1 MLAPVAP
8 HDLRRHRRS
17 RPHHRGRPHRRGAG
31 SALVALAAS
40 ALLVSACGSGG
51 SSAAGSTAA
60 SAPGSAAPAS
70 SGGTAPSSAAVTPTT
85 LWVQSG
91 DGGSD
96 ALLKGYADLNKKF
109 EAAHPGVTVKFTVK
123 NFTDL
128 VNTLKLQLSGSDVPD
143 VTQVN
148 QGYGSL
154 GQLVSDKLVA
164 SLDGAA
170 AAGTW
175 STRQSDSL
183 LALDGK
189 FSPDGKTM
197 GSGSLYGMSATGAW
211 VGLFMNKE
219 TATKLG
225 ITAAPATF
233 ADLEADLAKAKAGG
247 VTPLMYG
254 TSDGAEP
261 IWLTAQLLIAQGKP
275 QLLTDIVN
283 GTSPTLPTETLTAAQ
298 TLKKWADAGYF
309 TKGADAFSSND
320 VIGKFA
326 KGDGLFALNGSWNVF
341 SSKTPA
347 EAAKFTLVPFP
358 LASAGSAAA
367 IATGDLPWS
376 IPVKGK
382 HADLA
387 AQYIDFITD
396 PANNG
401 TWIAN
406 GQVPAS
412 VSGTEADEVKKNSV
426 VGVSAD
432 AIVNWG
438 ALQKGGTTL
447 PFPDWATPT
456 FYDTISK
463 SAQSLAAGKLS
474 PDAFVAALQKDYGA
488 FTTKRKG

>member
-1 MLAPVAP
+1 MVAPSAP
-8 HDLRRHRRS
+8 HDPLPRPGTQMHRHR
-17 RPHHRGRPHRRGAG
+17 PAA
-31 SALVALAAS
+31 ALAAVAAS
-40 ALLVSACGSGG
+40 ALLVSACS
-51 SSAAGSTAA
+51 SSASTSTAA
-60 SAPGSAAPAS
+60 SSAAPAS
-70 SGGTAPSSAAVTPTT
+70 SAASASTDAGSAAATSNAPVAATT

-123 NFTDL
+123 NFNDL

-154 GQLVSDKLVA
+154 GQLVTDKLVA
-164 SLDGAA
+164 SLDDAA
-170 AAGTW
+170 AAGKW

-197 GSGSLYGMSATGAW
+197 GSGSLYGVAATGAW
-211 VGLFMNKE
+211 VGLFMNTE
-219 TATKLG
+219 QATKLG
-225 ITAAPATF
+225 IIAPPATF

-247 VTPLMYG
+247 ITPLMYG
-254 TSDGAEP
+254 TSDGGEP
-261 IWLTAQLLIAQGKP
+261 IWLTAELLIAQGKP

-283 GTSPTLPTETLTAAQ
+283 GANPNLPPELLTAAQ

-326 KGDGLFALNGSWNVF
+326 KGEGLFALNGSWNVF
-341 SSKTPA
+341 SSSTPA
-347 EAAKFTLVPFP
+347 QAAKFSLIPFP
-358 LASAGSAAA
+358 LAAAGSSAA

-376 IPVKGK
+376 VPAKAK

-387 AQYIDFITD
+387 AQYIDFLTD

-412 VSGTEADEVKKNSV
+412 VSGTEAADTKSNNI
-426 VGVSAD
+426 VGVSSD
-432 AIVNWG
+432 AILNWG
-438 ALQKGGTTL
+438 TLQKGGTTL

-463 SAQSLAAGKLS
+463 SAQSLAGGKLT
-474 PDAFVAALQKDYGA
+474 PEAFVAALQKDYGA
-488 FTTKRKG
+488 FTAKRKG

>member
-1 MLAPVAP
+1 MAAIAVQALLVTACGSSGSATPAASSAAPVA
-8 HDLRRHRRS
+8 
-17 RPHHRGRPHRRGAG
+17 
-31 SALVALAAS
+31 
-40 ALLVSACGSGG
+40 SGT
-51 SSAAGSTAA
+51 SAAGSAT
-60 SAPGSAAPAS
+60 PAS
-70 SGGTAPSSAAVTPTT
+70 SAPAAEPTT

-96 ALLKGYADLNKKF
+96 ALLKGYAELNKKF
-109 EAAHPGVTVKFTVK
+109 EAANPGVTVKFTVK
-123 NFTDL
+123 NFNDL

-154 GQLVSDKLVA
+154 GQLVTDKLVS
-164 SLDGAA
+164 SLDDAA
-170 AAGTW
+170 TAGKW

-197 GSGSLYGMSATGAW
+197 GSGSLYGVAATGAW
-211 VGLFMNKE
+211 VGLFMN
-219 TATKLG
+219 TDQATKLG
-225 ITAAPATF
+225 ISGPPATF

-247 VTPLMYG
+247 VTPMMYG
-254 TSDGAEP
+254 TSDGGEP
-261 IWLTAQLLIAQGKP
+261 IWLTAELLIAQGKP

-283 GTSPTLPTETLTAAQ
+283 GTDPTLPPQTLTAAQ

-326 KGDGLFALNGSWNVF
+326 KGEGLFALNGSWNVF

-347 EAAKFTLVPFP
+347 DAAKFKLVAFP
-358 LASAGSAAA
+358 LAAAGDAAA

-376 IPVKGK
+376 IPAKGK
-382 HADLA
+382 HAALA
-387 AQYIDFITD
+387 AKYIDFITD

-401 TWIAN
+401 PWIAN

-412 VSGTEADEVKKNSV
+412 VSGTEADDVKTNNI

-432 AIVNWG
+432 AILNWG

-463 SAQSLAAGKLS
+463 SAQALAAGKLA

>member
-1 MLAPVAP
+1 MLAPVAQHHLP
-8 HDLRRHRRS
+8 LPPRGRLRRRV
-17 RPHHRGRPHRRGAG
+17 PGP
-31 SALVALAAS
+31 ALAVVAAS
-40 ALLVSACGSGG
+40 ALLVSACSSTGST
-51 SSAAGSTAA
+51 STSASAAGSTGG
-60 SAPGSAAPAS
+60 SAAAPAS
-70 SGGTAPSSAAVTPTT
+70 SAGAPASSAAAAPTT

-96 ALLKGYADLNKKF
+96 ALLKGYAELNKKF

-123 NFTDL
+123 NFNDL

-154 GQLVSDKLVA
+154 GQLVTDKLVA
-164 SLDGAA
+164 SLDDAA
-170 AAGTW
+170 SANTW
-175 STRQSDSL
+175 SSRQSDSL

-189 FSPDGKTM
+189 FSPDGKSM
-197 GSGSLYGMSATGAW
+197 GSGSLYGVAATGAW
-211 VGLFMNKE
+211 VGLFMNKDA
-219 TATKLG
+219 ATKLG
-225 ITAAPATF
+225 ISAAPATF
-233 ADLEADLAKAKAGG
+233 ADLETDLAKAKAGG

-254 TSDGAEP
+254 TSDGGEP
-261 IWLTAQLLIAQGKP
+261 IWLTAELLIALGKP

-283 GTSPTLPTETLTAAQ
+283 GASPSLPAETLTAAQ

-341 SSKTPA
+341 TSASPA
-347 EAAKFTLVPFP
+347 EAAKFTLIPFP
-358 LASAGSAAA
+358 LGAAGGGAAA

-376 IPVKGK
+376 VPVKGK

-412 VSGTEADEVKKNSV
+412 VSGTEADEVKKNSI

>member
-1 MLAPVAP
+1 MK
-8 HDLRRHRRS
+8 
-17 RPHHRGRPHRRGAG
+17 
-31 SALVALAAS
+31 ALVARRHPRTNPTGRARRGHPTAVLVGLVVP
-40 ALLVSACGSGG
+40 ALLVTACGSSSS
-51 SSAAGSTAA
+51 SSASASGGAA
-60 SAPGSAAPAS
+60 TVSGGATSAAAQEP
-70 SGGTAPSSAAVTPTT
+70 VTLT
-85 LWVQSG
+85 VQSG

-123 NFTDL
+123 NFNDL
-128 VNTLKLQLSGSDVPD
+128 VNTLKLQLSGSNVPD

-154 GQLVSDKLVA
+154 GQLVTDKLV
-164 SLDGAA
+164 SNLDDTATA
-170 AAGTW
+170 KTW

-183 LALDGK
+183 LALDGR

-197 GSGSLYGMSATGAW
+197 GSGSLYGIAATGAW
-211 VGLFMNKE
+211 VGLFMNSE
-219 TATKLG
+219 NATKLG
-225 ITAAPATF
+225 ISAAPTTF
-233 ADLEADLAKAKAGG
+233 AELEADLVKAKAGG

-254 TSDGAEP
+254 TSDGGEP
-261 IWLTAQLLIAQGKP
+261 IWLIAELLVAQGSAK
-275 QLLTDIVN
+275 LLTDIVN
-283 GTSPTLPTETLTAAQ
+283 GTSPTLPPELLTAAQ
-298 TLKKWADAGYF
+298 TLKKWSDAGYF

-320 VIGKFA
+320 VMGKFA
-326 KGDGLFALNGSWNVF
+326 KGEGLFALNGSWNVF
-341 SSKTPA
+341 TSKTPA
-347 EAAKFTLVPFP
+347 EAAKYKLIAFP
-358 LASAGSAAA
+358 LATSGNAAA

-376 IPVKGK
+376 IPAKAQHK
-382 HADLA
+382 DLA
-387 AQYIDFITD
+387 TQYLDFITD

-412 VSGTEADEVKKNSV
+412 VSGTEADDVKANNI

-432 AIVNWG
+432 AILNWG

-463 SAQSLAAGKLS
+463 SAQSLAASKMTPEQFVEKLQ
-474 PDAFVAALQKDYGA
+474 ADYGA

>member
-1 MLAPVAP
+1 MKEPVASR
-8 HDLRRHRRS
+8 DSRLTSRS
-17 RPHHRGRPHRRGAG
+17 RPRRSKRIAWAAG
-31 SALVALAAS
+31 IAIPALVI
-40 ALLVSACGSGG
+40 SACSSNTSTPSAS
-51 SSAAGSTAA
+51 SSASN
-60 SAPGSAAPAS
+60 SAAP
-70 SGGTAPSSAAVTPTT
+70 VT

-96 ALLKGYADLNKKF
+96 ALLKGYAQLNTKF

-123 NFTDL
+123 NFNDL
-128 VNTLKLQLSGSDVPD
+128 VNTLKLQLSGSQVPD

-154 GQLVSDKLVA
+154 GQLVTDHLVA
-164 SLDGAA
+164 SLDSAA
-170 AAGTW
+170 AVNNW
-175 STRQSDSL
+175 SSRQSDSL

-189 FSPDGKTM
+189 FSPDGNTM
-197 GSGSLYGMSATGAW
+197 GSGSLYGVAATGAW
-211 VGLFMNKE
+211 VGLFMNMAN
-219 TATKLG
+219 ATKAG
-225 ITAAPATF
+225 IAAAPATF
-233 ADLEADLAKAKAGG
+233 ADLQSDLAKAKAAGI
-247 VTPLMYG
+247 TPLMYG
-254 TSDGAEP
+254 TSDGGEP
-261 IWLTAQLLIAQGKP
+261 IWLTAELLIAQGQP
-275 QLLTDIVN
+275 SMLTDIVN
-283 GTSPTLPTETLTAAQ
+283 GVNATLPATMLTAAQ
-298 TLKKWADAGYF
+298 TLQTWANNGYF

-326 KGDGLFALNGSWNVF
+326 KGEGLFALNGSWNVF
-341 SSKTPA
+341 NSASPT
-347 EAAKFTLVPFP
+347 AAANFKLIAFP
-358 LASAGSAAA
+358 LATAGSSAA

-376 IPVKGK
+376 VPVKAA

-387 AQYIDFITD
+387 AQYINFITD

-412 VSGTEADEVKKNSV
+412 VSGTEATDVTANNI

-438 ALQKGGTTL
+438 ALVKGGTTL

-463 SAQSLAAGKLS
+463 SAQSLAANKMT
-474 PDAFVAALQKDYGA
+474 PQKFVAALQADYGA
-488 FTTKRKG
+488 FTAKRMG